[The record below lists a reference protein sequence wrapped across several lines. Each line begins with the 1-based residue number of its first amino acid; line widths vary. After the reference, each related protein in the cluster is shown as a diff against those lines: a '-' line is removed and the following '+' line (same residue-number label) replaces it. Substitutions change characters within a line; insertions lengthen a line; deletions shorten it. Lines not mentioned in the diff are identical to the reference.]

1 MIEAVNEKG
10 REAAHHNLS
19 VFIAAKAMAPTGQR
33 KVCPPTG
40 SRPSSRPEP
49 HLCYEWWVWTVRS
62 LLIAAAIFGAT
73 LAFGPRASLAA
84 PGGSGLAWQ
93 DCGDGFDCATLSV
106 PLDYA
111 APGAGTLDLAL
122 IRLPA
127 NDPGQRIG
135 SLLANPGGPGA
146 SGIDF
151 VRAWAGSLDSNVRD
165 RFDIVGFDPRGIGA
179 SSPIVCHDNL
189 QAYIAADPTPD
200 SQAEWDNL
208 AEQTRQFSA
217 RCAQRYTSV
226 LPHLGTK
233 DVARDL
239 DRIRAAVG
247 DQKLTY
253 VGYSYGT
260 VIGQVYADM
269 FPANVRAVVLDGAVD
284 LALSSDERTLTQ
296 AMGFERALGN
306 FLADCRQS
314 GCPLTRR
321 GDPAAAVDELLAK
334 AEASPIPARGAD
346 RPAGPGEALLGLASA
361 LYSRSSWPELARA
374 VVAGLDGD
382 GTALV
387 RLTDNYLD
395 RGGDGS
401 YPNEQEA
408 NLAVNCLDQDPSRLP
423 ASYDDYVAARAG
435 LAARAAHFGP
445 AFANGLTCASWAAKP
460 DPLAAP
466 KAAGAPP
473 ILVVDT
479 TGDPATPYEWGV
491 AVSKQLS
498 TATLLTFNGE
508 GHTAF
513 GRDRCVN
520 RVVNDYLLDLKVPP
534 AGTSCGTASARPGTP
549 PAEDDAQAPAAVA
562 QSSGHRS
569 TLAWAVAGGL
579 VLFGALLGVG
589 ALVRW
594 RRAP

>member
-1 MIEAVNEKG
+1 MWTTRGLLLGA
-10 REAAHHNLS
+10 S
-19 VFIAAKAMAPTGQR
+19 V
-33 KVCPPTG
+33 
-40 SRPSSRPEP
+40 
-49 HLCYEWWVWTVRS
+49 L
-62 LLIAAAIFGAT
+62 GAT
-73 LAFGPRASLAA
+73 FVLGPRASLAA
-84 PGGSGLAWQ
+84 PGNSGLAWK

-111 APGAGTLDLAL
+111 APTAGSLDLAL
-122 IRLPA
+122 VRLPA
-127 NDPGQRIG
+127 GDPGHRVG

-151 VRAWAGSLDSNVRD
+151 VRAWAGSLDSKVRD

-179 SSPIVCHDNL
+179 SSPVVCHDTL

-217 RCAQRYTSV
+217 RCAERYANV

-253 VGYSYGT
+253 LGYSYGT

-269 FPANVRAVVLDGAVD
+269 FPANVRAIVLDGAVD
-284 LALSSDERTLTQ
+284 LSLSSDERTLTQ
-296 AMGFERALGN
+296 AAGFERALGN
-306 FLADCRQS
+306 FLDDCRQS

-334 AEASPIPARGAD
+334 AEASPIAARGAD
-346 RPAGPGEALLGLASA
+346 RPAGPGEALLGLAAA

-382 GTALV
+382 GDGTALV
-387 RLTDNYLD
+387 RLTDYYLSRRD
-395 RGGDGS
+395 DGS

-408 NLAVNCLDQDPSRLP
+408 NLAVNCVDQDPSRL
-423 ASYDDYVAARAG
+423 SVRYDDYAAARPG

-445 AFANGLTCASWAAKP
+445 AFANGLACATWGATP
-460 DPLAAP
+460 DPLTAP
-466 KAAGAPP
+466 KATGAPP

-491 AVSKQLS
+491 AVSKQLA

-508 GHTAF
+508 GHTAY

-520 RVVNDYLLDLKVPP
+520 RAVNDYLLDLVVPP

-549 PAEDDAQAPAAVA
+549 PSEGDGPLPAAA
-562 QSSGHRS
+562 TQGGYGSS
-569 TLAWAVAGGL
+569 TLAWSVAGGL
-579 VLFGALLGVG
+579 VLFGALLGLG

-594 RRAP
+594 RRAR